1 MTIRL
6 SAALLAA
13 SALAC
18 ASVGSADTLLYKN
31 INGYSLNGDRELIR
45 FSALQIE
52 DDRVVKLYLDGESLP
67 DESALDRVLD
77 GDGKTLTTGLID
89 AHGHVL
95 SYGQSLLRVDLVG
108 TTTEAGAAE
117 RVRAFAADKPELD
130 WVLGRGWN
138 QVLWD
143 SNEFP
148 TTTTLDAVLADKPVW
163 LSRVDGHAGWANSLA
178 MEIAGITRDT
188 EDPDGGQILRDEDGN
203 PTGVFVDNAMALIR
217 NNIPPATIEEQKF
230 ALLTAMNSLATY
242 GLTSVHDAGVGSSTV
257 AAYKQ
262 LLEEGPLPIRV
273 NVMLAA
279 TDQFYTER
287 LAEGH
292 FRDADDTLTINSV
305 KIAAD
310 GALGSRGAAMI
321 DDYSDMTGHRGLIL
335 HSEERIHYFM
345 RAAMNAGFQV
355 NTHAIGDAANKLV
368 LDSYELLIAET
379 GSRDK
384 RHRVEHA
391 QILRYEDIVRFAELG
406 VIPSMQATHATS
418 DKNMAVDRIGDV
430 RIQGAYAWRKLL
442 DAGAL
447 IANGSDFP
455 VESPNPFFGLHASIT
470 RQDKDNDPV
479 GGWYPEE
486 RMTDSEAFASFTLD
500 AAYSGFQESLLGS
513 LEPGKKADFIVL
525 DRDIF
530 AIPDSEIWQAK
541 ALETWVN
548 GSQVHGN

>member
-18 ASVGSADTLLYKN
+18 ASVSSADTLLYKN

-52 DDRVVKLYLDGESLP
+52 DDRVVKLYLDGEPLP
-67 DESALDRVLD
+67 NESALDRVRD

-117 RVRAFAADKPELD
+117 RVRAFAADKPDLD

-148 TTTTLDAVLADKPVW
+148 TATSLDAVLADKPVW
-163 LSRVDGHAGWANSLA
+163 LARVDGHAGWANSLA
-178 MEIAGITRDT
+178 MEIAGVTRDT

-257 AAYKQ
+257 AACKQ
-262 LLEEGPLPIRV
+262 LLEAGPLPIRV

-287 LAEGH
+287 LAEGLVRH
-292 FRDADDTLTINSV
+292 RKTH
-305 KIAAD
+305 
-310 GALGSRGAAMI
+310 ALGDGGVAQAR
-321 DDYSDMTGHRGLIL
+321 
-335 HSEERIHYFM
+335 
-345 RAAMNAGFQV
+345 
-355 NTHAIGDAANKLV
+355 V
-368 LDSYELLIAET
+368 LD
-379 GSRDK
+379 
-384 RHRVEHA
+384 
-391 QILRYEDIVRFAELG
+391 F
-406 VIPSMQATHATS
+406 
-418 DKNMAVDRIGDV
+418 
-430 RIQGAYAWRKLL
+430 
-442 DAGAL
+442 
-447 IANGSDFP
+447 
-455 VESPNPFFGLHASIT
+455 
-470 RQDKDNDPV
+470 
-479 GGWYPEE
+479 
-486 RMTDSEAFASFTLD
+486 
-500 AAYSGFQESLLGS
+500 
-513 LEPGKKADFIVL
+513 
-525 DRDIF
+525 
-530 AIPDSEIWQAK
+530 
-541 ALETWVN
+541 
-548 GSQVHGN
+548 